1 MNNDI
6 LDNNSRIFIASK
18 IFMYHKLNKILD
30 YNAINEIIISLI
42 KAYKLENYIKEV
54 KCEEIEN
61 KDASMAYN
69 YFEKCIYVSPN
80 FIKSIYRSSE
90 QMLNLFRIQDKLMAT
105 NLDILHSILH
115 EVNHAK
121 QYKHIKEVGNDLK
134 STLFTKSLSSYSLH
148 LSYEIEDNLGI
159 PRGETKI
166 SKELTEFAKV
176 SQNNMNIYKT
186 LPSEIDAEMEAT
198 KQVKWVCEKMSSGE
212 TYKYIDF
219 YQMTINLMIVS
230 SYKQKL
236 FSIDYPVKNF
246 IKYRNK
252 YVVDDNLNLKDEII
266 NSKNMS
272 FDERV
277 NLGLPITKKEL
288 QTINNN
294 IKDKL
299 EELRDY
305 NIRYN
310 INS

>member
-18 IFMYHKLNKILD
+18 IFMYHKQNKILD
-30 YNAINEIIISLI
+30 YDAISEIITSLI
-42 KAYKLENYIKEV
+42 KAYKLENYIENI

-61 KDASMAYN
+61 RDASMAYN
-69 YFEKCIYVSPN
+69 FFEKCIYVSPN

-134 STLFTKSLSSYSLH
+134 SILFTKSLSSYSLY
-148 LSYEIEDNLGI
+148 LSYDIEDNLGYS
-159 PRGETKI
+159 RGETKI
-166 SKELTEFAKV
+166 SKELLEFAKI
-176 SQNNMNIYKT
+176 SQSNMDIYKS

-198 KQVKWVCEKMSSGE
+198 RQIKWVCEKMSSGE

-236 FSIDYPVKNF
+236 FNVDYPVKRF
-246 IKYRNK
+246 IKYHNK
-252 YVVDDNLNLKDEII
+252 YVPDDILNINDKINNIKD
-266 NSKNMS
+266 MS

-288 QTINNN
+288 QNINKE